1 MGGDLLIEQTIGCQP
16 AYMGANL
23 WLFFSSPLEA
33 AKMEEIMSRDFLVP
47 TGTSIIYGFAASG
60 TKVTLS
66 DNSPMHPLYPEFIPS
81 LRCHPNIVTA
91 VPAGIESIV
100 ELIIDGFSFDS
111 LQNCLSDL
119 ISFFQKENIVKII
132 SAGNYDDYLGILKIY
147 LKEL

>member
-1 MGGDLLIEQTIGCQP
+1 MI
-16 AYMGANL
+16 
-23 WLFFSSPLEA
+23 S
-33 AKMEEIMSRDFLVP
+33 
-47 TGTSIIYGFAASG
+47 
-60 TKVTLS
+60 
-66 DNSPMHPLYPEFIPS
+66 LYPEFIPS